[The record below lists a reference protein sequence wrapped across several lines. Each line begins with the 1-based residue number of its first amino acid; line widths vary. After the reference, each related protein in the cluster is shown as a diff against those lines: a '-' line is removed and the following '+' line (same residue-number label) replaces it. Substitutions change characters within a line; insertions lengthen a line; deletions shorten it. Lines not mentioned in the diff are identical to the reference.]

1 MIINTTF
8 AIDRPITE
16 QWLTWLR
23 MAYIPEALTIGNL
36 SAPVLTRILT
46 DHTVG
51 ESDADSYALQ
61 LRAESAD
68 DIDRWLSIL
77 QPDLLNRMAGR
88 WGSKALYFNTLMEE
102 VSI

>member
-16 QWLTWLR
+16 QWLTWMR
-23 MAYIPEALTIGNL
+23 MAYIPEATGMGNL
-36 SAPVLTRILT
+36 SSPVLTRIIT
-46 DHTVG
+46 DHTAG
-51 ESDADSYALQ
+51 EGDADSYALQ
-61 LRAESAD
+61 LRAESATD
-68 DIDRWLSIL
+68 VDRWLSTL

-102 VSI
+102 VAI